1 MIDSHGPALCNDD
14 GWPPHWV
21 PFVEDLRSDPSQHRH
36 ALCFAQAKGT
46 GALVDAVTAW
56 QTANRTELFQL
67 RSRLDSLQ
75 GSV

>member
-1 MIDSHGPALCNDD
+1 
-14 GWPPHWV
+14 
-21 PFVEDLRSDPSQHRH
+21 
-36 ALCFAQAKGT
+36 
-46 GALVDAVTAW
+46 VTAW